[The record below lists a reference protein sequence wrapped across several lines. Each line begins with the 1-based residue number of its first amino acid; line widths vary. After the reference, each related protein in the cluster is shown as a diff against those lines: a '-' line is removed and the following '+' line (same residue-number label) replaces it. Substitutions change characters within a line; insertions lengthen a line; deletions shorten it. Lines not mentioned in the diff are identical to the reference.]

1 MNYLLIILGAVSLG
15 LGVTGMFL
23 PVLPTTPFLLLTA
36 WCWLKGSPRL
46 YAWLMSQPR
55 LGPYIR
61 DFQEY
66 RCISRK
72 VKVISVSTLWV
83 TVTVSIVLVHPLW
96 LRILL
101 AAIAVGV
108 TVHILSFSSKNQ

>member
-61 DFQEY
+61 DFQEH

-72 VKVISVSTLWV
+72 VKA
-83 TVTVSIVLVHPLW
+83 W

>member
-23 PVLPTTPFLLLTA
+23 PVLPTTP
-36 WCWLKGSPRL
+36 CSPRL

-61 DFQEY
+61 DFQEH

-101 AAIAVGV
+101 FCIAVGV

>member
-1 MNYLLIILGAVSLG
+1 MKSLRG
-15 LGVTGMFL
+15 FSEG
-23 PVLPTTPFLLLTA
+23 
-36 WCWLKGSPRL
+36 CSPRL

-61 DFQEY
+61 DFQEH

-101 AAIAVGV
+101 FCIAVGV

>member
-1 MNYLLIILGAVSLG
+1 
-15 LGVTGMFL
+15 
-23 PVLPTTPFLLLTA
+23 
-36 WCWLKGSPRL
+36 
-46 YAWLMSQPR
+46 MSQPR

-61 DFQEY
+61 DFQEH

-72 VKVISVSTLWV
+72 VKA
-83 TVTVSIVLVHPLW
+83 VSIVTLWLTIILSIILVHHAW